1 MIATMTLGFEMSEL
15 PPIAQ
20 YGIPMLGILLI
31 TMSMMMG
38 IRKKRRRPGVS
49 NSARDTVDE
58 LRQRQA
64 VRGDLDQLMTE
75 VEQLAKRFG
84 AQLDAKTAHMERL
97 IEEANEK
104 IAELKQLQ
112 QTQRNVD
119 ALRPPETP
127 EAPQASSLKP
137 QDSSAPKPQA
147 FEPPDPDADLKAR
160 VCELSDMG
168 NDPIEIAKQLDEHV
182 GKVELILALRK
193 S

>member
-1 MIATMTLGFEMSEL
+1 MIAIMTLGFEMSEL

-112 QTQRNVD
+112 QTQRNID

-127 EAPQASSLKP
+127 ESPAPPQASS
-137 QDSSAPKPQA
+137 PKPQA
-147 FEPPDPDADLKAR
+147 FESPDPDADLKAR

-168 NDPIEIAKQLDEHV
+168 NDPVEIAKQLDEHV